1 MNDRSEWRAVAV
13 SAAALAAVALAWV
26 AGWAVRDAR
35 AVHPSRLTV
44 IVGCLEGEARLQVA
58 VPAHD
63 PLAASAPHGSLST
76 TVAGNPVTVSFWGDA
91 EHARATIATYDRLTN
106 EDLTGRALARGD
118 HAVLW
123 GSPPNA
129 GQESILYG
137 CVG

>member
-1 MNDRSEWRAVAV
+1 MNDRAEWRAVGI
-13 SAAALAAVALAWV
+13 SAAALAAVAVAWV

-35 AVHPSRLTV
+35 AVHPSALTV
-44 IVGCLEGEARLQVA
+44 SVRCLEREAGLQVV

-76 TVAGNPVTVSFWGDA
+76 TVAGNPVTVSFWDDA
-91 EHARATIATYDRLTN
+91 DHARATIATYDRLTN
-106 EDLTGRALARGD
+106 EDLAGRALARGD
-118 HAVLW
+118 RAVLW

-129 GQESILYG
+129 EQESVFYG